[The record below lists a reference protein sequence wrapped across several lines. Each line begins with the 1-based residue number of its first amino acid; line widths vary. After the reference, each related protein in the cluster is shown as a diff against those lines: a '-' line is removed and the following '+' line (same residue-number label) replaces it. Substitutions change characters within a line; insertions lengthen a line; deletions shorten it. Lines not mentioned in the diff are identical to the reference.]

1 MTFPW
6 RKHNKN
12 ELLDEYD
19 KLKHKLENM
28 GEAPEGI
35 IKFPIPY
42 LRTGMKCSN
51 IFFQKERLKTPS
63 QNKISCFDFW
73 KLNKVKIR
81 EYNSKNSS
89 HDLFTTIVFM
99 NHAPSQF
106 PPMTAGMIYK
116 YFGATKVLD
125 PYAGWGDRCISAM
138 AMNIDYIGI
147 DSNPK
152 LLNNY
157 KKIIKYFK
165 TESDIKIIINK
176 SENINLNKLDFDFI
190 LSSPPFW
197 NTKKTK
203 LLEEYNNTSNS
214 YENFIN
220 NSIIHLIKTVRN
232 KDPHIWICLH
242 MPSDMYNDIKK
253 IIGPCNKIIKFKTTL
268 NTSSNQSLYCF

>member
-6 RKHNKN
+6 RKHNKE
-12 ELLDEYD
+12 ELLEEYD
-19 KLKHKLENM
+19 KLKTKLETM
-28 GEAPEGI
+28 CGAPEGQTL
-35 IKFPIPY
+35 PY

-106 PPMTAGMIYK
+106 PPVTAGMIYK
-116 YFGATKVLD
+116 YFGAKKVLD

-138 AMNIDYIGI
+138 SMNIDYIGV

-152 LLNNY
+152 LKKNY
-157 KKIIKYFK
+157 NKMIKHFK
-165 TESDIKIIINK
+165 GVTKSDIKIIIDK
-176 SENINLNKLDFDFI
+176 SENVNLNKLDFDFV

-203 LLEEYNNTSNS
+203 LLEEYNNTSDN
-214 YENFIN
+214 YEDFIN
-220 NSIIHLIKTVRN
+220 NSIVHLIKTVRS
-232 KDPHIWICLH
+232 KDSKIWICLH
-242 MPSDMYNDIKK
+242 MPNDMYEDIKK
-253 IIGPCNKIIKFKTTL
+253 IIGDCRKIIKFKTTL
-268 NTSSNQSLYCF
+268 NTQAEQLLFCF